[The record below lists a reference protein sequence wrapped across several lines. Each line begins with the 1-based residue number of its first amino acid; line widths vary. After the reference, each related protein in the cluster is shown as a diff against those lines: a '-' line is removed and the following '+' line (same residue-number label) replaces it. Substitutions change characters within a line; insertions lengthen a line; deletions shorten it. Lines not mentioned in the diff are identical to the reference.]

1 MSSGAP
7 STEAARPGGGERSG
21 APCGQRLLYG
31 RRSGPRLRPGRRRLL
46 EELLPRLSVA
56 LPPAGRLAPRALFDR
71 PVTAVRLEIGFGGGE
86 HLEAE
91 AAAHPEIGFI
101 GVEPFLSGVARL
113 LAAID
118 ARRLDNIRIL
128 VDDARLLLPVLPD
141 ASLRRI
147 DVLFPD
153 PWPKARHHKR
163 RIVAP
168 ATVAEMARVLEPG
181 GELRL
186 ATDDPGYARW
196 MLAVLLG
203 EPRLEWLAERAADWL
218 TPWPD
223 RPTTRYE
230 AKALAAGR
238 RPIYLRARKRSADRI
253 GLA

>member
-1 MSSGAP
+1 MAAPPAAVEGQGSSGP
-7 STEAARPGGGERSG
+7 RRF
-21 APCGQRLLYG
+21 LYG
-31 RRSGPRLRPGRRRLL
+31 RRKGPRLRPGRRRLL
-46 EELLPRLSVA
+46 EELLPRLSIA
-56 LPPAGRLAPRALFDR
+56 LPAEGRLVPATLFER
-71 PVTAVRLEIGFGGGE
+71 PVAAVRLEIGFGAGE

-91 AAAHPEIGFI
+91 AAAHPETGFI
-101 GVEPFLSGVARL
+101 GVEPFLAGVARL

-118 ARRLDNIRIL
+118 ERGLDNIRIL
-128 VDDARLLLPVLPD
+128 VDDARLLLRALPEG
-141 ASLRRI
+141 SLARI

-168 ATVAEMARVLEPG
+168 ATVAEMARVLAPG

-196 MLAVLLG
+196 MLAAVLG
-203 EPRLEWLAERAADWL
+203 EPRLEWLAERAADWR

-238 RPIYLRARKRSADRI
+238 RPVYLRCRRREGERI

>member
-1 MSSGAP
+1 MAAPPAAVEGHDSSSP
-7 STEAARPGGGERSG
+7 RRF
-21 APCGQRLLYG
+21 LYG
-31 RRSGPRLRPGRRRLL
+31 RRKGPRLRPGRRRLL
-46 EELLPRLSVA
+46 EELLPRLSID
-56 LPPAGRLAPRALFDR
+56 LPAEGRLEPATLFPR
-71 PVTAVRLEIGFGGGE
+71 PVRACRLEIGFGAGE

-101 GVEPFLSGVARL
+101 GVEPFLAGVARL

-118 ARRLDNIRIL
+118 ERGLDNIRIL
-128 VDDARLLLPVLPD
+128 VDDARLLLRALPEG
-141 ASLRRI
+141 SLARI

-168 ATVAEMARVLEPG
+168 STVAEMARVLAPG

-196 MLAVLLG
+196 MLAAVLG
-203 EPRLEWLAERAADWL
+203 ERRLEWLAERAADWR

-230 AKALAAGR
+230 AKALVAGR
-238 RPIYLRARKRSADRI
+238 RPVYLRCRRREEERI